1 MRAGC
6 HAALEACG
14 QRPLRLCFEYLSM
27 THCLNFSL
35 SSPKPINMSPYY
47 YLQIAFFVSE
57 VSLLIFKRS
66 KNSGQR
72 NNKDRRSLLI
82 LWIVIVVSS
91 TIGNFIAGEYPTW
104 HIGNYKIV
112 IYTGMI
118 ICILGFAIRWTA
130 VIQLGKMF
138 TVDVT
143 ITDKHNLKTTGLYK
157 IVRHPSYLGL
167 IMIITGLA
175 LCTDSMLSFLVIL
188 IPSFWAINHRIK
200 VEEQVLLA
208 EFGEQY
214 INYKKRVSKIIPGI
228 F

>member
-1 MRAGC
+1 
-6 HAALEACG
+6 
-14 QRPLRLCFEYLSM
+14 
-27 THCLNFSL
+27 
-35 SSPKPINMSPYY
+35 MSPYY
-47 YLQIAFFVSE
+47 YLQTAFLISE

-104 HIGNYKIV
+104 HIGNYEIV

-138 TVDVT
+138 TVDVA
-143 ITDKHNLKTTGLYK
+143 ITDEHNLKTTGLYK

-167 IMIITGLA
+167 IMIIAGLA
-175 LCTDSMLSFLVIL
+175 LCTDSLLSFLIIL

-200 VEEQVLLA
+200 VEEQVLTA

-214 INYKKRVSKIIPGI
+214 LNYKKRVSKIIPGI

>member
-1 MRAGC
+1 MA
-6 HAALEACG
+6 
-14 QRPLRLCFEYLSM
+14 
-27 THCLNFSL
+27 
-35 SSPKPINMSPYY
+35 
-47 YLQIAFFVSE
+47 
-57 VSLLIFKRS
+57 
-66 KNSGQR
+66 
-72 NNKDRRSLLI
+72 
-82 LWIVIVVSS
+82 
-91 TIGNFIAGEYPTW
+91 
-104 HIGNYKIV
+104 
-112 IYTGMI
+112 

>member
-1 MRAGC
+1 
-6 HAALEACG
+6 
-14 QRPLRLCFEYLSM
+14 
-27 THCLNFSL
+27 
-35 SSPKPINMSPYY
+35 MSPYY
-47 YLQIAFFVSE
+47 YLQILFFASE
-57 VSLLIFKRS
+57 VALLIFKRS
-66 KNSGQR
+66 KNSGEK

-82 LWIVIVVSS
+82 LWIVIFLCF
-91 TIGNFIAGEYPTW
+91 TIGPYSSAYHIWVLGDYTIIEY
-104 HIGNYKIV
+104 IG
-112 IYTGMI
+112 MA
-118 ICILGFAIRWTA
+118 ICILGFAIRWAA

-143 ITDKHNLKTTGLYK
+143 ITDEHNLKTTGRYK

-167 IMIITGLA
+167 IMIIAGFG
-175 LCTDSMLSFLVIL
+175 LCTDSLLSFLIIL

-200 VEEQVLLA
+200 VEEQVLIA

>member
-1 MRAGC
+1 M
-6 HAALEACG
+6 
-14 QRPLRLCFEYLSM
+14 
-27 THCLNFSL
+27 
-35 SSPKPINMSPYY
+35 
-47 YLQIAFFVSE
+47 
-57 VSLLIFKRS
+57 LIFKRS
-66 KNSGQR
+66 KNSVQR

-82 LWIVIVVSS
+82 LWIVIVISS
-91 TIGNFIAGEYPTW
+91 TLGNLIAEEYSVW
-104 HIGNYKIV
+104 RLGNYEIV
-112 IYTGMI
+112 IYTGMV

-167 IMIITGLA
+167 ILIIAGLG
-175 LCTDSMLSFLVIL
+175 LCTDSLLSFLIIL
-188 IPSFWAINHRIK
+188 IPSFLAINHRIK
-200 VEEQVLLA
+200 VEEQVLIA

-214 INYKKRVSKIIPGI
+214 INYKKRVNKIIPGI

>member
-1 MRAGC
+1 M
-6 HAALEACG
+6 
-14 QRPLRLCFEYLSM
+14 
-27 THCLNFSL
+27 SL
-35 SSPKPINMSPYY
+35 YY

-57 VSLLIFKRS
+57 VLLLLFKRS

-72 NNKDRRSLLI
+72 NNSDKRSLLI
-82 LWIVIVVSS
+82 LWIVIVVAF
-91 TIGNFIAGEYPTW
+91 TLGNFIGREYPVW
-104 HIGNYKIV
+104 YINNYEIV
-112 IYTGMI
+112 VYTGMA

-143 ITDKHNLKTTGLYK
+143 ITDNHNLKTNGLYK

-167 IMIITGLA
+167 LMIIAGLA
-175 LCTDSMLSFLVIL
+175 ICLNSIAGFLMIVVPSFL
-188 IPSFWAINHRIK
+188 AINHRIK
-200 VEEQVLLA
+200 VEEQVLIA

-214 INYKKRVSKIIPGI
+214 IDYKKRISKIIPGI